1 MPGRFRQQFGFG
13 AVQHKR
19 ASAEMKHAVHCWCGP
34 PNEVLTSVFVD
45 LGELCRSVIFV
56 TDSSRVTGIQFIYRV
71 SEAVSLF
78 EERAMQFHLETDEL
92 KLLANVLL
100 EQDPRQYN
108 ELLNKVMARDLRFD
122 SGELEQTNKQQNSSL
137 ARSAALKMKSRGS
150 RTARRRRN
158 CSGN

>member
-1 MPGRFRQQFGFG
+1 
-13 AVQHKR
+13 
-19 ASAEMKHAVHCWCGP
+19 MKHAVHCWCGP